1 MRPRAGRWTMSK
13 ALPTELATRQPGDLL
28 PPGVHTISEA
38 MGGVFERLAYRLD
51 EVARSLGV
59 SRRLI
64 ERERAAGR
72 FPPPDRTIGRVPLW
86 SRATLVRWISE
97 GGGNHDGR

>member
-1 MRPRAGRWTMSK
+1 LRPEG
-13 ALPTELATRQPGDLL
+13 ELL
-28 PPGVHTISEA
+28 PPGVHRLSEA
-38 MGGVFERLAYRLD
+38 MEGVVERLALRLD
-51 EVARSLGV
+51 EVSQCLGV

-86 SRATLVRWISE
+86 SRETLVRWISE
-97 GGGNHDGR
+97 GGDNHDGR

>member
-1 MRPRAGRWTMSK
+1 M
-13 ALPTELATRQPGDLL
+13 
-28 PPGVHTISEA
+28 HCISEA
-38 MGGVFERLAYRLD
+38 MEGVIERFAYRLD
-51 EVARSLGV
+51 EVARSFGV

-86 SRATLVRWISE
+86 SRQTLVDWIAN
-97 GGGNHDGR
+97 GGGEP